1 MRDFD
6 PAIHTLEAYQQQ
18 AEAFIAQ
25 HGCTPM
31 DVLRSRDEF
40 PQGTVLRASFLDDWD
55 IWLFSRE
62 ESDG

>member
-6 PAIHTLEAYQQQ
+6 PAVHTLEAYQQQ
-18 AEAFIAQ
+18 AEAFIVQ

-40 PQGTVLRASFLDDWD
+40 PRGTVLRASFLDDWD
-55 IWLFSRE
+55 VWLFSQE
-62 ESDG
+62 GSHG